1 MEKIWRKSKLLLSN
15 FDSSLRFIKEGDEI
29 NINDFIEEN
38 INPVGAKR
46 LRLFLIGY
54 SKETTSHPAIFEALV
69 DPNESIIKQLS
80 ALIEQTLM
88 G

>member
-69 DPNESIIKQLS
+69 DPNQSIIKQLS
-80 ALIEQTLM
+80 ALIKQTLM